1 MGLTTNTPDSE
12 NTQDNSGGDDD
23 ALSSLLL
30 LLKANSG
37 SESSE
42 QGGYPSGQYK
52 SPRKAMYVT
61 DERMTQEGDSMSL
74 SNSLTIE
81 DLRGYF
87 HLPIVEVAKQLG
99 TCTTAL
105 KKICRKHKIR
115 KWPYRQIRSLTKSI
129 QSLEMASLNDTMG
142 DDVRDQYREQIV
154 TLQKAIDDIVFDPNT
169 NISALAKKLEA
180 EWGSGVDD
188 RMLDSEPS
196 DSVRQI
202 IQAAAATVG
211 VEGNGTSKAAQ
222 SKRKHS
228 QMDALSEGGNGGDHA
243 SGQSGYHQGQEQS
256 GHHSSVVAN
265 SLYTPVPRPNIP
277 KKVPETVSIGLT
289 QVSQVALSVS
299 DSKNTSI
306 HFIGP
311 VILAPLERRRISK
324 LTSKKLVP
332 LIEPDICNHFK
343 MEFLPQGPLLQVRF
357 CQPPEMFQHMYHP
370 GGPLSDLSNGHYA
383 HHHNSEST
391 EHSDSSQTRSDLQA
405 QQHQQQVQR
414 QQQYHEQAQQQ
425 HEMLQSGGDSSH
437 ESHHLSSAAGGAMEE
452 AE

>member
-1 MGLTTNTPDSE
+1 
-12 NTQDNSGGDDD
+12 
-23 ALSSLLL
+23 LSSLLL

-37 SESSE
+37 TESSE
-42 QGGYPSGQYK
+42 QSGYPPGQYK
-52 SPRKAMYVT
+52 SPRKSMYVT
-61 DERMTQEGDSMSL
+61 DDRLAQEGDSMSL

-180 EWGSGVDD
+180 EWGAGEDD

-196 DSVRQI
+196 DNVRQI

-211 VEGNGTSKAAQ
+211 VEGSGSAKAAQ
-222 SKRKHS
+222 AKRKHS
-228 QMDALSEGGNGGDHA
+228 QMETITEGTNGGH
-243 SGQSGYHQGQEQS
+243 SQSGYHQSSQDQ
-256 GHHSSVVAN
+256 HSSSSGQHSSAVAN
-265 SLYTPVPRPNIP
+265 SMYTPVPRPTVP

-299 DSKNTSI
+299 DTKNTSI

-357 CQPPEMFQHMYHP
+357 CQPPDMYHHAYNQ
-370 GGPLSDLSNGHYA
+370 GGSHNGDGQYA
-383 HHHNSEST
+383 HQGGEPTGHDDIGRNESMSH
-391 EHSDSSQTRSDLQA
+391 EHV
-405 QQHQQQVQR
+405 QQQPQEHHY
-414 QQQYHEQAQQQ
+414 Q
-425 HEMLQSGGDSSH
+425 SH
-437 ESHHLSSAAGGAMEE
+437 EGARTGGEESRVSQGAGPDAVSAMPSEGGGEMEE
-452 AE
+452 VPQDDRPASAPTGAPWGHD